1 MTEIDNQKMESGTA
15 EMSQEFIS
23 SNSAV
28 QVPTQNSATQIFLIK
43 EELPNSE
50 KKDNQEIASNHQN
63 HSDQHKFVRITS
75 NAESTHLLPNRTEET
90 TMIISK
96 DLSQNHVIPKQSI
109 EIDVQSHNK
118 KQRKYTKK
126 KHSKSSD
133 DGPFTCDKCKKSF
146 IHEAS
151 LKAHVRRTYCQEAKS
166 LVSKFIKNLSAYTS
180 TFLTI
185 FYSSTCV
192 G

>member
-1 MTEIDNQKMESGTA
+1 MESGSS

-50 KKDNQEIASNHQN
+50 KKISQGVASNYHN
-63 HSDQHKFVRITS
+63 HSDQHKFVRISS
-75 NAESTHLLPNRTEET
+75 NASSTHLLPNRADET
-90 TMIISK
+90 TMIISN
-96 DLSQNHVIPKQSI
+96 DLSQNHVTPKKNI
-109 EIDVQSHNK
+109 EIDIQSHSK
-118 KQRKYTKK
+118 KQRKYSTK
-126 KHSKSSD
+126 KHSKSSE
-133 DGPFTCDKCKKSF
+133 DGPYTCDKCKKSF

-166 LVSKFIKNLSAYTS
+166 LVSTFVVYFIEGTFFTIAYLGWLMKY
-180 TFLTI
+180 FL
-185 FYSSTCV
+185 
-192 G
+192 

>member
-1 MTEIDNQKMESGTA
+1 MESGSS

-50 KKDNQEIASNHQN
+50 KKTSQGVASNYHN
-63 HSDQHKFVRITS
+63 HSDQQKFVRITS
-75 NAESTHLLPNRTEET
+75 NAANTHLLPNRADET
-90 TMIISK
+90 TMIISN
-96 DLSQNHVIPKQSI
+96 DLSQNHVTPKQNI
-109 EIDVQSHNK
+109 EIDIQSNNK

-133 DGPFTCDKCKKSF
+133 DGPYTCDKCKKSF

-166 LVSKFIKNLSAYTS
+166 LVSTFVENCIQG
-180 TFLTI
+180 TFLTTI
-185 FYSSTCV
+185 FLLPYLC
-192 G
+192 